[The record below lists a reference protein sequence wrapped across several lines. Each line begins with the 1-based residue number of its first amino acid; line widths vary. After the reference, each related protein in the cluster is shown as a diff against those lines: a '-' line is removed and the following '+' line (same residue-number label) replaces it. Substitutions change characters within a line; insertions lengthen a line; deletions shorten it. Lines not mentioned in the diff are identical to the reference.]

1 MADHRPENI
10 QTLLGDALRDSTDL
24 ARKELALFK
33 AEMAQNVRNLAVG
46 LGMFIGAAVFA
57 IICLSLLVQSL
68 VEWLATKVNSEALAA
83 LIVAVVMGAIAGGLV
98 MYGRS
103 KMSASSL
110 TPDRTVRSLRRDT
123 EVLTERVSA
132 S

>member
-1 MADHRPENI
+1 
-10 QTLLGDALRDSTDL
+10 
-24 ARKELALFK
+24 
-33 AEMAQNVRNLAVG
+33 MAQNVRNLAVG

-68 VEWLATKVNSEALAA
+68 VEWLATKVNSEALAG